1 MTGKVR
7 VDGVV
12 EIPTHKWYE
21 IFDKL
26 SRVDDLLEILVRQ
39 VDYTNSLIEKI
50 AGSITVTTPTVPAPP
65 AEAGQVGLVL
75 LDYTTTPLP
84 KATRAVWIS
93 RVDDDPM
100 TDRIV
105 GTVYSDAEGIICVEQ
120 SPDGENWDVST
131 KFEVSPSLL
140 KNSFGFSVE
149 KVAKYARVRYVDMT
163 RSTDIG
169 QRTFRLYV
177 YAKRR
182 WLL

>member
-1 MTGKVR
+1 MTDKVR
-7 VDGVV
+7 ADGLV
-12 EIPTHKWYE
+12 EIPEHKWYE
-21 IFDKL
+21 VFDKL
-26 SRVDDLLEILVRQ
+26 SRVDDLLEILIRQ
-39 VDYTNSLIEKI
+39 VDYTNSLIGKI
-50 AGSITVTTPTVPAPP
+50 AGSITVTTPTVPT
-65 AEAGQVGLVL
+65 AGAGLAGLVL

-84 KATRAVWIS
+84 KAVRAIWIS

-105 GTVYSDAEGIICVEQ
+105 GTVYSDAEGILYVEQ

-149 KVAKYARVRYVDMT
+149 KVAQYARVRYIDMT
-163 RSTDIG
+163 RTTDVG
-169 QRTFRLYV
+169 QTTFRLYV